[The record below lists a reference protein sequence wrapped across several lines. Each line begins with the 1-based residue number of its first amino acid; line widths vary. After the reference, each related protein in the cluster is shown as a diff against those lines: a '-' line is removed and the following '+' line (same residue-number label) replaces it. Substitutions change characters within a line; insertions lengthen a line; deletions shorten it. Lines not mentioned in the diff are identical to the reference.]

1 MNIRLFNLLCL
12 LNLSVICSAVSSKET
27 AMDVDAIQK
36 LTEKLN
42 LLEQRLTGEHPHL
55 HNMKDKSLSNENS
68 NIVNERWIRNMEN
81 RFEKLENTILE
92 KNCDKKFHLL
102 EETVMELSKQ
112 VKQQVLYNERTERLE
127 IIVRDQEKT
136 IVQLRQEVMQIKQTG
151 SAIQDFLVPTVGEH
165 DKNGIT
171 KDDIKNKSGIT
182 QRIGSTAASS
192 GLRDIVSNKSKSLIM
207 FDNF

>member
-42 LLEQRLTGEHPHL
+42 LLEQRLTREHPHL

-112 VKQQVLYNERTERLE
+112 VKQQVLYNDRTERLE
-127 IIVRDQEKT
+127 IIVRDQEK
-136 IVQLRQEVMQIKQTG
+136 L
-151 SAIQDFLVPTVGEH
+151 L
-165 DKNGIT
+165 
-171 KDDIKNKSGIT
+171 
-182 QRIGSTAASS
+182 SS
-192 GLRDIVSNKSKSLIM
+192 
-207 FDNF
+207 

>member
-42 LLEQRLTGEHPHL
+42 LLEQRLTREHPHL

-102 EETVMELSKQ
+102 WNSQ
-112 VKQQVLYNERTERLE
+112 
-127 IIVRDQEKT
+127 
-136 IVQLRQEVMQIKQTG
+136 
-151 SAIQDFLVPTVGEH
+151 
-165 DKNGIT
+165 
-171 KDDIKNKSGIT
+171 NK
-182 QRIGSTAASS
+182 
-192 GLRDIVSNKSKSLIM
+192 
-207 FDNF
+207 

>member
-1 MNIRLFNLLCL
+1 
-12 LNLSVICSAVSSKET
+12 
-27 AMDVDAIQK
+27 MDVDAFQK

-42 LLEQRLTGEHPHL
+42 LLEQRLTREHPHL

-102 EETVMELSKQ
+102 EETVMKLSKQ

-165 DKNGIT
+165 DKKMEILKMISRTNRESRNG
-171 KDDIKNKSGIT
+171 
-182 QRIGSTAASS
+182 
-192 GLRDIVSNKSKSLIM
+192 
-207 FDNF
+207 

>member
-42 LLEQRLTGEHPHL
+42 LLEQRLTREHPHL

-112 VKQQVLYNERTERLE
+112 VKQQVLYNDRTERLE
-127 IIVRDQEKT
+127 ILFV
-136 IVQLRQEVMQIKQTG
+136 
-151 SAIQDFLVPTVGEH
+151 
-165 DKNGIT
+165 T
-171 KDDIKNKSGIT
+171 KKKLL
-182 QRIGSTAASS
+182 SS
-192 GLRDIVSNKSKSLIM
+192 
-207 FDNF
+207 

>member
-1 MNIRLFNLLCL
+1 
-12 LNLSVICSAVSSKET
+12 
-27 AMDVDAIQK
+27 MDVDAIQK

-42 LLEQRLTGEHPHL
+42 LLEQRLTREHPHL

-127 IIVRDQEKT
+127 IIVRDQEKNYCP
-136 IVQLRQEVMQIKQTG
+136 VKTG
-151 SAIQDFLVPTVGEH
+151 SDA
-165 DKNGIT
+165 N
-171 KDDIKNKSGIT
+171 
-182 QRIGSTAASS
+182 
-192 GLRDIVSNKSKSLIM
+192 
-207 FDNF
+207 

>member
-1 MNIRLFNLLCL
+1 
-12 LNLSVICSAVSSKET
+12 
-27 AMDVDAIQK
+27 MDVDAIQK

-42 LLEQRLTGEHPHL
+42 LLEQRLTREHPHL

-112 VKQQVLYNERTERLE
+112 VKQQVLYN
-127 IIVRDQEKT
+127 
-136 IVQLRQEVMQIKQTG
+136 
-151 SAIQDFLVPTVGEH
+151 
-165 DKNGIT
+165 
-171 KDDIKNKSGIT
+171 
-182 QRIGSTAASS
+182 
-192 GLRDIVSNKSKSLIM
+192 
-207 FDNF
+207 

>member
-1 MNIRLFNLLCL
+1 
-12 LNLSVICSAVSSKET
+12 
-27 AMDVDAIQK
+27 MDVDAIQK

-42 LLEQRLTGEHPHL
+42 LLEQRWTREHPHL

-127 IIVRDQEKT
+127 IIVHDQEKT

-151 SAIQDFLVPTVGEH
+151 SAIKDFLVPTVGEH
-165 DKNGIT
+165 DKNGNT